1 MIVSGKRTTA
11 EDALLLFI
19 AIFKDLKTEILIL
32 GFNALI
38 KAFGNCLS
46 EPLLHL
52 LNAEDF

>member
-52 LNAEDF
+52 LNADF